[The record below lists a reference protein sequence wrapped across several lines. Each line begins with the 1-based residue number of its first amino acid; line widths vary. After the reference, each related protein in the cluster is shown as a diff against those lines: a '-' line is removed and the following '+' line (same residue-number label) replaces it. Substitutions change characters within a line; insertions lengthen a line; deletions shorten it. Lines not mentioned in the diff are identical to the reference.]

1 MFKFNVQMFQI
12 FKCSN
17 YQILKC
23 SNVQMLKCSKSKT
36 FKCSN
41 FQMFR
46 CSNVKCQMSNF
57 HKVEL
62 FLESTSGV
70 PPVIFIQVID
80 LLYNAYTNRDFEYL
94 KSKSLDVC
102 NASSFETKQQ
112 KGFHEEHFS
121 CS

>member
-1 MFKFNVQMFQI
+1 M
-12 FKCSN
+12 
-17 YQILKC
+17 
-23 SNVQMLKCSKSKT
+23 SNVI
-36 FKCSN
+36 
-41 FQMFR
+41 
-46 CSNVKCQMSNF
+46 NF

-102 NASSFETKQQ
+102 IASAIVRNEATQ
-112 KGFHEEHFS
+112 KVSMKSTVAEVQKILFKEGGK
-121 CS
+121 CNR